1 MAPKVSICIPAYL
14 QKDLLLRTLDSVFA
28 QDYTDFEVI
37 VTDDSPDR
45 NIEEALRA
53 HANGAKVTYVRNRE
67 RMGSPANWNE
77 AVRLA
82 KGEYVKILHHDDWF
96 NSKASLGAYVAA
108 LDGDRGSDFA
118 FSAARV
124 HDVSTGNVYLHTA
137 NARQLRDLRRH
148 PGSLFQGNFIGAPSA
163 TIFRRKSFVP
173 FDTNLKWVVDMDF
186 YLQMLFRNPQFCFLP
201 EPLVCTTAG
210 SPHQVTTECAGDKG
224 VVLFEWLYLY
234 CKTAEKRRVCNTMF
248 RTIREL
254 IARYDVR
261 SVDEFRFQAAPYPVP
276 TSVRAMVWLR
286 SLRTS
291 AIVR

>member
-1 MAPKVSICIPAYL
+1 MTPKVSVCIPAYL
-14 QKDLLLRTLDSVFA
+14 QKGLLLRTLDSVFV

-37 VTDDSPDR
+37 VTDDSPDGT
-45 NIEEALRA
+45 IEEAL
-53 HANGAKVTYVRNRE
+53 GAYADGGKVTYVRNRE

-77 AVRLA
+77 AVQLA

-96 NSKASLGAYVAA
+96 QSTASLGAYVAA
-108 LDGDRGSDFA
+108 LDGDQGADFA
-118 FSAARV
+118 FSSAEV
-124 HDVSTGNVYLHTA
+124 HDVSSGEVYLHMA

-163 TIFRRKSFVP
+163 TIFRRECFVP
-173 FDTNLKWVVDMDF
+173 FDTNLKWVVDVDF
-186 YLQMLFRNPQFCFLP
+186 YMQMLFRNPRFCHLCD
-201 EPLVCTTAG
+201 PLVCTTAG

-234 CKTAEKRRVCNTMF
+234 CKTGERHRVCSTMS

-261 SVDEFRFQAAPYPVP
+261 SVDEFRFHAAPYPVP
-276 TSVRAMVWLR
+276 MSVRAMVWLR
-286 SLRTS
+286 SLRS
-291 AIVR
+291 YFVR